1 MRFNIVIGGKAGQ
14 GPNVVTEV
22 VSQGLISSG
31 YHAFYSREYESLI
44 RGGHNYNL
52 LTFSLLPVRS
62 NQSKIDIL
70 VCLDD
75 NTEKVHKSNLKKGA
89 IILKYKEPKE
99 NMHYAG
105 ALYKLLG
112 LDFRLLENQL
122 RKLKNFDENIRE
134 ARKGFNDETR
144 NLGIEKPQNSNTGF
158 KLLNG
163 NHGISEGAVKSGLQY
178 YYSYPMTPATP
189 VMMMLGEMTLEKD
202 AKHKVI
208 ELESEIAVMIAT
220 LGSSLMG
227 ARAMCGTSGG
237 GFDLMT
243 EGLSMAGQAEIPA
256 VIYLSSRP
264 GPSTGLATY
273 SSQADLDLAL
283 YSGHGEFNRVVIAPG
298 DPLESVEL
306 TNQGF
311 YFSQKFR
318 APVILL
324 GDKNLAESKSVVE
337 MKPKILEIQNSIT
350 NLERFNSY
358 EHNEEGI
365 AIEDAETTKKNFE
378 RRMKIGKEIAKEAQK
393 FEMFKIHGNKNSKN
407 LIIGWGSTKGAI
419 LDAIHEGNMDTKFLQ
434 ILYLEPFSEKIA
446 GELKKA
452 DKVLIVENNAIA
464 QLAKLIAMKTGFII
478 EDKNKILRYDGR
490 GFFSDELAEEIKKRI
505 K

>member
-1 MRFNIVIGGKAGQ
+1 MRFNIIIGGKAGQ
-14 GPNVVTEV
+14 GPNIVTEV
-22 VSQGLISSG
+22 VSQGLVSAG
-31 YHAFYSREYESLI
+31 YHAFYAREYESLI
-44 RGGHNYNL
+44 RGGHNYNT
-52 LTFSLLPVRS
+52 LTFSLIATRS

-75 NTEKVHKSNLKKGA
+75 NTEKVHKENLKKNA
-89 IILKYKEPKE
+89 IVLKYKEPKE

-105 ALYKLLG
+105 ALYKILG
-112 LDFRLLENQL
+112 LDFRILENQL
-122 RKLKNFDENIRE
+122 RKLKNLDENLRE

-144 NLGIEKPQNSNTGF
+144 SLGIEKPQNSNTGF
-158 KLLNG
+158 KLING
-163 NHGISEGAVKSGLQY
+163 NHGISEGAIKSGLQY

-189 VMMMLGEMTLEKD
+189 VMMMLGDMMMEKD

-208 ELESEIAVMIAT
+208 ELESEIAVVIAT

-243 EGLSMAGQAEIPA
+243 EGLSMAGQAEIPI

-273 SSQADLDLAL
+273 SSQGDLDLAL

-298 DPLESVEL
+298 DALESAEL

-318 APVILL
+318 TPVILL

-337 MKPKILEIQNSIT
+337 TEPKIIEIINSIT
-350 NLERFNSY
+350 SMEKFNSY
-358 EHNEEGI
+358 EHNEAGI
-365 AIEDAETTKKNFE
+365 AIEDAETTAKNFD
-378 RRMKIGKEIAKEAQK
+378 RRAKIGKEIAREAQK
-393 FEMFKIHGNKNSKN
+393 FEMYKIHGNKNSKN

-419 LDAIHEGNMDTKFLQ
+419 LDAMHDGNIDAKFLQ
-434 ILYLEPFSEKIA
+434 ILYLEPFPEKILD
-446 GELKKA
+446 ELKKA
-452 DKVLIVENNAIA
+452 NKILIVENNATS
-464 QLAKLIAMKTGFII
+464 QLSKLIATKTGFII

-490 GFFSDELAEEIKKRI
+490 AFFSDELAEEIKRRMR
-505 K
+505 